1 MLFGKKPTPE
11 NNQGRAIPIPIP
23 VKIKD
28 PDFLRILESGDAEDF
43 FAQSKA
49 FRETCLEL
57 IYDYWRLSKVL
68 SKQPDIINSP
78 DISEAMQRFLDTLKK
93 HGFLVKDMT
102 GNNYNEGLVVD
113 VIHVEKTRDE
123 QIKTAIIS
131 ETIRPAI
138 LFNNRQIQKSEVVVT
153 KPVED

>member
-1 MLFGKKPTPE
+1 MLFGKKPTPK
-11 NNQGRAIPIPIP
+11 NNQGLAIPIPIP
-23 VKIKD
+23 VRIKD

-43 FAQSKA
+43 FAQSKV

-57 IYDYWRLSKVL
+57 INDHWRLSKAI
-68 SKQPDIINSP
+68 SKHSDIINSP
-78 DISEAMQRFLDTLKK
+78 DISEAMQRFVDTLKK

-102 GNNYNEGLVVD
+102 GNNIGGLVVD

-123 QIKTAIIS
+123 QIKTAVIS

-138 LFNNRQIQKSEVVVT
+138 LFNDRQIQKSEVVVT
-153 KPVED
+153 KPAED